1 MLEPRSVLSREL
13 LPAST
18 AIYTMVAL
26 AAFESLAVAAAL
38 PDLAS
43 DLGALELLPWVITAY
58 LLLSGIGAVV
68 AGPLIDAVG
77 VRRMFGLAV
86 IVFMAGSAAAAFAP
100 SMPVLIAARV
110 VQGAGSGV
118 LLAVGLAAVNLI
130 YPPHLTGRAFA
141 ANSTVWGVM
150 GVAGP
155 GIAAVILSI
164 ASWPWI
170 FLVNLPLGTI
180 ALATGW
186 RVMPGPLDGAERPS
200 VDYLGIGMVFAF
212 NAMLLLAVDELGP
225 MSAAWLLIASIVAT
239 LYLRRARRIAHPV
252 MRMRHLIGAP
262 FGLLAGSVA
271 LVVGGGIS
279 VHSFFTVYVRGARGA
294 GASLTAWS
302 VMFFVVGWTAGANLS
317 SRLLDRMADTAV
329 MRIGMGVATASLA
342 LVATLASSG
351 SSLPAL
357 FAVMVTTGAGVGLA
371 TNAGLTLLRSLASD
385 TEMGRATAA
394 QQFYRNLGF
403 SLGAAMGGAV
413 MLLVAGRAPG
423 GLDGVRQLLAGSDVG
438 ADPVLA
444 DAIGRGFATTAVAG
458 TAVAA
463 AAIVPFVRLRRH
475 LAPARREADQQR
487 S

>member
-1 MLEPRSVLSREL
+1 
-13 LPAST
+13 
-18 AIYTMVAL
+18 MVAL

-38 PDLAS
+38 PDLAA
-43 DLGALELLPWVITAY
+43 DLGSLELLPWVITAY

-77 VRRMFGLAV
+77 VRVMFRLAV
-86 IVFMAGSAAAAFAP
+86 VVFMAGSAAAAFAP
-100 SMPVLIAARV
+100 SMPGLIAARV

-130 YPPHLTGRAFA
+130 YPSHLVGRAFA
-141 ANSTVWGVM
+141 ANSSVWGIM

-155 GIAAVILSI
+155 GIAALLLSV

-170 FLVNLPLGTI
+170 FLVNLPLGTL
-180 ALATGW
+180 ALIVGW
-186 RVMPGPLDGAERPS
+186 RVMPGPLEGAERPS
-200 VDYLGIGMVFAF
+200 IDYLGIAMVFVF
-212 NAMLLLAVDELGP
+212 NAMLLLAVDGLGP
-225 MSAAWLLIASIVAT
+225 ASAGWLGIAITVAA
-239 LYLRRARRIAHPV
+239 LYLRRARRLEHPV
-252 MRMRHLIGAP
+252 MRLRHLVGAP

-329 MRIGMGVATASLA
+329 MRLGMSLSTASLVVVGA
-342 LVATLASSG
+342 VAAATG
-351 SSLPAL
+351 PLPLL
-357 FAVMVTTGAGVGLA
+357 FAAMFTTGAGVGLT
-371 TNAGLTLLRSLASD
+371 TNAGLTLLRELASAK
-385 TEMGRATAA
+385 EIGRATAA

-423 GLDGVRQLLAGSDVG
+423 GLDGVRQLLAGANVG

-444 DAIGRGFATTAVAG
+444 DAIGRGFATTAAAG

-463 AAIVPFVRLRRH
+463 AAIIPFVRLRRH